1 MQPRVIKT
9 EEDYELALARIDE
22 LMGAMPDT
30 AEGDEFELL
39 VTLVELYDERMFPID
54 LPDATT
60 AIKFRMEQKGLMQ
73 KDLVKY
79 IGSKSKVSEV
89 LAGKRPLSL
98 RMIRELQAGLRIPA
112 EVLLQKPE
120 ATLPPLPENLE
131 WEKFPLN
138 EMISRRWLFF
148 EGTRQNA
155 KEYSEELLS
164 EWVAPLGPDLLQPA
178 LLRQHVRGRNISGAY
193 PLTAWRIRVLLLALE
208 QSIPTYNVGSITSE
222 FARDLVKLSYLDNGP
237 LLAKELLMKMGV
249 HVVIE
254 PHLKKTH
261 LDGAAMFLPNGSP
274 VIALTLR
281 HDRLD
286 NFWFTLCHE
295 LAHLSLHL
303 GRDDWDLFYDDLDSK
318 EGNELEAEADH
329 WASDALIKERE
340 WQKFC
345 EMGDYSTDSIR
356 DFAEKQRVHT
366 AIPAGRLR
374 RELDNYKILSKLVGH
389 GEVRKIF
396 IQCA

>member
-9 EEDYELALARIDE
+9 EEDYELALARMDE